1 MGKII
6 FVIFFD
12 ILVIVLLFWIVR
24 KTFIHLREREGA
36 IVLSKSDESV
46 IRVEI
51 GPKSCFIL
59 PFIQKAI
66 IVSLSYKSTQA
77 EIIDIATNDNLAVD
91 AFTSIGFYF
100 QPQVLPKKLLG
111 ELLPILRKMDQE
123 VKKQVEFDIRS
134 NSIQY
139 GAFEIIQEPS
149 IRDVLIERIQTDF
162 NSNISKLGIKVE
174 DFKLLFHPTQSIEKA
189 CLDQEMRKQTID
201 LIRSN
206 DAPTQPLKPIAQAE
220 ALTQLL
226 SKKSKV
232 QTDLDLDME
241 A

>member
-1 MGKII
+1 MGRII
-6 FVIFFD
+6 FVILFD
-12 ILVIVLLFWIVR
+12 ILVIVIIFWIVR
-24 KTFIHLREREGA
+24 KSFIHLREREGA

-59 PFIQKAI
+59 PFIQKVI
-66 IVSLSYKSTQA
+66 IVPLSYKSAQA
-77 EIIDIATNDNLAVD
+77 EINDIATNDNLAVD
-91 AFTSIGFYF
+91 ALTTIGFYF
-100 QPQVLPKKLLG
+100 HPQKLPKKLLG
-111 ELLPILRKMDQE
+111 ELLPILRKIDQE
-123 VKKQVEFDIRS
+123 VKKQAEFDIRS

-139 GAFEIIQEPS
+139 GAFEIIQESS
-149 IRDVLIERIQTDF
+149 IRDKLVEIIHTDF
-162 NSNISKLGIKVE
+162 KSSISVLGIEVV

-232 QTDLDLDME
+232 QTGLDLDME